1 MAVRTWVGHFGI
13 VRGQA
18 QEMGPWQGVFTR
30 RAPGEEPAQL
40 YVLVH
45 PALPGSEEFCG
56 QMVAVIGRLF
66 ERQQLSLTGA
76 LVKAISA
83 AHDNL
88 RDWNRR
94 SLREHQV
101 GAGLSCLVV
110 QGTLAYL
117 AQAGPS
123 LAYHRGDGVF
133 RQLVPQDPAATA
145 VVGLAEELRPE
156 LSRFELSPGALVL
169 VVSPGLSE
177 IADEEAL
184 AALLAGDGEQALSE
198 VYLLTRDEQDF
209 SAFLLSCYEEPEA
222 AAPEP
227 APDEEETAADEYETP
242 GVAPVEEEEPPPEQ
256 ATIAEEPPPAPLEE
270 ADGAPPPG
278 EDDEGDRLFAP
289 MDPEAAGAPSTDIT
303 RRAVRLRSSQPSLR
317 RYGRTTTAGRPSSLP
332 WRAIAAVLFLGMAAF
347 LAWCFIP
354 GSLEENQEQ
363 KFTSLLTDARNSY
376 SEALDSS
383 DAAAKRAGLER
394 ADALLVDAAEIR
406 PDDGELAGLRLQV
419 SQALA
424 ELDAV
429 YEMTDLQLLA
439 DLRTQVTGDISLQR
453 LVVGGGAAYL
463 LDRKG
468 GRVIALPLGQPGA
481 RADVILSEGD
491 LVGVL
496 EAGRPIQMTWAPDV
510 DGGRLLVLDSE
521 RNLFSFDPA
530 KGTGLVTLRGADGW
544 ESVDGLAS
552 YNGNLYV
559 LDTQG
564 NQVWRYLPTEGGFDS
579 ERTGLLS
586 GADLEGAV
594 GLSVGGD
601 IYLLMDKGG
610 IRRFSGG
617 EEIPFEME
625 GIDQPLVSPASPVL
639 LAAGQLLVVD
649 RGNKR
654 IVAFSL
660 NGRFQRQLV
669 SGKFTDLQAVDV
681 DEVAAR
687 IYILDGDSLYDAP
700 LPSLG
705 QESQPPVEEAPP
717 AADTP
722 SSDQETATP
731 LPP

>member
-1 MAVRTWVGHFGI
+1 
-13 VRGQA
+13 
-18 QEMGPWQGVFTR
+18 MGPWQGVFTR

-94 SLREHQV
+94 SLREHQA

-123 LAYHRGDGVF
+123 LAYHCGDGVF
-133 RQLVPQDPAATA
+133 RRVAPQDPQATA

-156 LSRFELSPGALVL
+156 LSRFELSPGDLVL

-184 AALLAGDGEQALSE
+184 AALLAADGEQALSE

-209 SAFLLSCYEEPEA
+209 SAFLLSCYAEPEA

-227 APDEEETAADEYETP
+227 APDEEEATEDEYEMP
-242 GVAPVEEEEPPPEQ
+242 GMAPVEGEEPPEQ
-256 ATIAEEPPPAPLEE
+256 ATIAEEPPPPPLEE
-270 ADGAPPPG
+270 AYGAPPLG
-278 EDDEGDRLFAP
+278 EDDEGDRPFSP
-289 MDPEAAGAPSTDIT
+289 MDPEAAAAPSTDIT

-332 WRAIAAVLFLGMAAF
+332 WWAIAAVLFLGIAAL

-354 GSLEENQEQ
+354 GSMEENREQ
-363 KFTSLLTDARNSY
+363 KFTSLLTDARSSY

-383 DAAAKRAGLER
+383 DPAAKRAGLER

-406 PDDGELAGLRLQV
+406 PDDGDLASLRLQV

-496 EAGRPIQMTWAPDV
+496 EAGRPVQMTWAPDV

-530 KGTGLVTLRGADGW
+530 EGAGLVSLRGADGW

-564 NQVWRYLPTEGGFDS
+564 DQVWRYLPTEGGFDS

-601 IYLLMDKGG
+601 IYLLTDKGG

-617 EEIPFEME
+617 EEIAFEME

-639 LAAGQLLVVD
+639 LEAGKLLVVD
-649 RGNKR
+649 RSNKR
-654 IVAFSL
+654 VVAFSL

-700 LPSLG
+700 LPPLG
-705 QESQPPVEEAPP
+705 QENQPPVEEEPP
-717 AADTP
+717 AEDTP
-722 SSDQETATP
+722 SSDQAATP

>member
-1 MAVRTWVGHFGI
+1 
-13 VRGQA
+13 
-18 QEMGPWQGVFTR
+18 MGPWQGAFTR
-30 RAPGEEPAQL
+30 HAPGEEPAQL

-133 RQLVPQDPAATA
+133 RRVVPQDPAATA

-156 LSRFELSPGALVL
+156 LSRFELSPGDLVL

-227 APDEEETAADEYETP
+227 APDAEETAADESETP
-242 GVAPVEEEEPPPEQ
+242 GMTPIEEEEPPEQ
-256 ATIAEEPPPAPLEE
+256 AAIAEEPPPAPLEE
-270 ADGAPPPG
+270 ADGAPPRE
-278 EDDEGDRLFAP
+278 EDDEGDHLFSP
-289 MDPEAAGAPSTDIT
+289 LDPEAAAAPSTDIT
-303 RRAVRLRSSQPSLR
+303 RSAVRLRSSQPSLR
-317 RYGRTTTAGRPSSLP
+317 RYGRTTTAGRSSSLP
-332 WRAIAAVLFLGMAAF
+332 WWALAAVLFLGIAA
-347 LAWCFIP
+347 LLGWCLIP
-354 GSLEENQEQ
+354 GSMEQNREQ
-363 KFTSLLTDARNSY
+363 KFTSLLADARNSY
-376 SEALDSS
+376 SDALDSS
-383 DAAAKRAGLER
+383 DAAAKRAGLEK
-394 ADALLVDAAEIR
+394 ADALLVDAAEIH
-406 PDDGELAGLRLQV
+406 PDDGDLASLRLQV
-419 SQALA
+419 SQALG
-424 ELDAV
+424 EMDAV
-429 YEMTDLQLLA
+429 YEMTDLRLLA

-496 EAGRPIQMTWAPDV
+496 KAGRPVQMTWAPDV
-510 DGGRLLVLDSE
+510 DGGRLLILDSE

-530 KGTGLVTLRGADGW
+530 KGTGLVSLRGADGW
-544 ESVDGLAS
+544 KSVDGLAS

-564 NQVWRYLPTEGGFDS
+564 DQVWRYLPTEGGFDS

-586 GADLEGAV
+586 GAELEGAV

-601 IYLLMDKGG
+601 IYLVMDKGG

-617 EEIPFEME
+617 QEIAFEME

-639 LAAGQLLVVD
+639 LAAGELLVVD

-654 IVAFSL
+654 VVGFSL
-660 NGRFQRQLV
+660 NGQFQRQLV

-700 LPSLG
+700 LPPLG
-705 QESQPPVEEAPP
+705 QENQPPAEEAPP
-717 AADTP
+717 AQETP
-722 SSDQETATP
+722 PSDQQAATP